1 MHDGNH
7 VAFSSNKF
15 ITYLAGYCMD
25 VIFSSAIVYRRS
37 HNYGHHGCVNHF
49 ELDRAFDTTYPS
61 LRLHKNQI
69 WKPYHAY

>member
-25 VIFSSAIVYRRS
+25 AIFSSAIVYRRS
-37 HNYGHHGCVNHF
+37 HVLIKF
-49 ELDRAFDTTYPS
+49 QQ
-61 LRLHKNQI
+61 KKI
-69 WKPYHAY
+69 